1 MLYEIEID
9 FNSEEAI
16 YMQLCHQIILGIAM
30 QQLREGDSLPS
41 VRSLAE
47 EIGINMH
54 TVNKAYRILRE
65 EGYVQLDRRKGAV
78 VSLSPDKIEAL
89 AVLERELHVS
99 LARAFCKN
107 ITKEEVIALVEKI
120 YEEYKD

>member
-1 MLYEIEID
+1 MMIEID

-16 YMQLCHQIILGIAM
+16 YLQLCHQIILSIAM

-41 VRSLAE
+41 VRSLAD

-65 EGYVQLDRRKGAV
+65 EGYVQLDRRRGAI
-78 VSLSPDKIEAL
+78 VSLNPDKIVAL
-89 AVLERELHVS
+89 AELEQQLRVS
-99 LARAFCKN
+99 LARAYCKN
-107 ITKEEVIALVEKI
+107 ITKEEAIRLVERI
-120 YEEYKD
+120 YDEYNE

>member
-1 MLYEIEID
+1 MMIEID

-16 YMQLCHQIILGIAM
+16 YLQLCHQIILGIAM
-30 QQLREGDSLPS
+30 QRIREGDSLPS
-41 VRSLAE
+41 VRSLAD

-65 EGYVQLDRRKGAV
+65 EGYVQLDRRRGAIV
-78 VSLSPDKIEAL
+78 ALSPDKYEAL
-89 AVLERELHVS
+89 TELERELHVS

-107 ITKEEVIALVEKI
+107 ITRDEVIALVEKI
-120 YEEYKD
+120 YDEYNE

>member
-1 MLYEIEID
+1 MMIEID

-16 YMQLCHQIILGIAM
+16 YLQLCHQIILGIAM

-41 VRSLAE
+41 VRSLAD

-65 EGYVQLDRRKGAV
+65 EGYVQLDRRRGAV
-78 VSLSPDKIEAL
+78 VSLNPDKIVAL
-89 AVLERELHVS
+89 AELERELKVS
-99 LARAFCKN
+99 LARAYCKH
-107 ITKEEVIALVEKI
+107 ITKEEAVRLVEEI
-120 YEEYKD
+120 YDEYNE